1 MSKRFL
7 GGIKKGIVVSRNG
20 MMDVVML
27 KKKDISVGR
36 E

>member
-1 MSKRFL
+1 MMSKRFL

-27 KKKDISVGR
+27 KKKIFR
-36 E
+36 